1 MIFTVPNKCIIELL
15 EPRQLLSVGAFVNDQ
30 DIGAPALPGSAS
42 YAGGTYSVNG
52 GGADIGGLS
61 DQFHFTS
68 NPLSGDGS
76 IVADVTTLSN
86 TDASAKAG
94 VMMRSGTSASAAF
107 AGIFVTPSNGIAF
120 AVRTSDGG

>member
-1 MIFTVPNKCIIELL
+1 MFIAPKRIRLRRGPRWSIERL
-15 EPRQLLSVGAFVNDQ
+15 EPRQLLSVGAFANDQ
-30 DIGAPALPGSAS
+30 EIGAPAPQGSAS
-42 YAGGTYSVNG
+42 YSKGTYTITG

-94 VMMRSGTSASAAF
+94 VMMR
-107 AGIFVTPSNGIAF
+107 
-120 AVRTSDGG
+120 